1 MSTPTT
7 KAAIVGLGTVG
18 TGVARLLLDF
28 GDRIARHAGCRLVLA
43 QIVVKDVDKT
53 GRMGLP
59 AGILSDDIASITRD
73 PEISVVALLIGG
85 LEPARSIMLELL
97 AAGKDIVTANKALLA
112 AHGPEL
118 FDRARELGRSI
129 AFEASV
135 AGGIPIVA
143 NISQC
148 LSANQIQSIH
158 AILNGTSNYIL
169 TQMEA
174 HGTSYAEAVR
184 EAQRLG
190 YAEAD
195 PAMDVDGS
203 DAAQKLAILAHLAF
217 GARADWN
224 DIPRQGIDTLD
235 LADLR
240 YGKELGY
247 RIKLLAVAQLA
258 ADGLELHVSPTLVR
272 FGSPLAEVRGA
283 YNAISVVGDAVGRV
297 FFSGLGAGQMPT
309 ASAVVADLIDTVVG
323 RSAITFRT
331 LELWSKQGARVAAS
345 DYSNVAGRYYLRF
358 NVSDEPSV
366 LAEIAGALGKQNIS
380 IASVIQHEAEE
391 PEGGV
396 VPLVIM
402 THNTTEGALRRA
414 TQSIDKLP
422 FMRGRSI
429 RMRVRD

>member
-1 MSTPTT
+1 MSTI
-7 KAAIVGLGTVG
+7 KVAIVGLGTVG
-18 TGVARLLLDF
+18 TGVARLLVEH
-28 GDRIARHAGCRLVLA
+28 GNRIARHSGRRMVLA
-43 QIVVKDVDKT
+43 QVVVSDLRKKRDIS
-53 GRMGLP
+53 LP
-59 AGILSDDIASITRD
+59 AGVLSDDLKRITAD
-73 PEISVVALLIGG
+73 PEISVVAVLLGG
-85 LEPARSIMLELL
+85 LEPARSIVLDLL
-97 AAGKDIVTANKALLA
+97 ASGKDIVTANKALLA

-169 TQMEA
+169 TQMEV
-174 HGTSYAEAVR
+174 HGASYADAVR
-184 EAQRLG
+184 DAQRLG
-190 YAEAD
+190 FAEAD
-195 PAMDVDGS
+195 PTMDVDGS

-217 GARADWN
+217 GARVAWS
-224 DIPRQGIDTLD
+224 DIPRQGIDKLE
-235 LADLR
+235 LADLK
-240 YGKELGY
+240 YAKELGY
-247 RIKLLAVAQLA
+247 RIKLLAVAQLTPG
-258 ADGLELHVSPTLVR
+258 GLELHVSPTLVKL
-272 FGSPLAEVRGA
+272 GTPLAEVRGA

-309 ASAVVADLIDTVVG
+309 ASAVVADLIDTAVG

-331 LELWSKQGARVAAS
+331 LELWSARGTSVAAG
-345 DYSNVAGRYYLRF
+345 DYGNVSGRYYLRF
-358 NVSDEPSV
+358 NVADQPSV
-366 LAEIAGALGKQNIS
+366 LAEIAGLLGVQNIS

-391 PEGGV
+391 GNQGV

-402 THNTTEGALRRA
+402 THNTTEGAMCRA
-414 TQSIDKLP
+414 LEAIDRLP
-422 FMRGRSI
+422 FMRGHSM